1 MPKTTRNPSCP
12 AVLRALRVIV
22 QSPASRSFRRRS
34 ASPAGDWLGQD
45 AACGFPFA
53 AYRLPACVEVAPVGG
68 VEGAAVARDLQVAEL
83 RRRVARTQAD
93 ESFGRVGFCDLLSE
107 NAERNVHI
115 GPVLRKEF
123 HHMVVRASV
132 NLFVVEYHQVV
143 AAVMGVFDQRGVGD
157 QLHFVGVA
165 LHAGQV
171 SRFGQRRVKIRL
183 PHGGVFADVNL
194 IGELLRELVVDVGV
208 VVEPVGGLVIVRVD
222 HLHFVQPLDGR
233 R

>member
-1 MPKTTRNPSCP
+1 
-12 AVLRALRVIV
+12 
-22 QSPASRSFRRRS
+22 
-34 ASPAGDWLGQD
+34 
-45 AACGFPFA
+45 
-53 AYRLPACVEVAPVGG
+53 
-68 VEGAAVARDLQVAEL
+68 
-83 RRRVARTQAD
+83 
-93 ESFGRVGFCDLLSE
+93 
-107 NAERNVHI
+107 
-115 GPVLRKEF
+115 
-123 HHMVVRASV
+123 MVVRASV

-222 HLHFVQPLDGR
+222 HLHFVQPLDVVAEHQCRDNRQLRIFRLDRLVETIVVGR
-233 R
+233 IAGEDVFIADLDVFQRKGFGMTVSGAFGAPFGRLCVA